1 MMSVASPLVLL
12 AGAAD
17 PVGERLARIVLDAGG
32 RVAAAVTRSW
42 QVEKL
47 RQQLC
52 PDGIDCDRLLVGVVA
67 PRDAE
72 AAAGFVKGAKDAL
85 GDLTHFVGASVMLR
99 ERKLGREPAG
109 DLEQLMDANLHCN
122 ATLARAV
129 LPAMRKRK
137 SGGLTFVTAPTETVG
152 LSATCRASLAATA
165 EFAAG
170 LASDVA
176 AVGLRIETIAAVSA
190 VGDGEASVQKLCEVI
205 WASVANGSR

>member
-1 MMSVASPLVLL
+1 MMSVASSVVLL

-17 PVGERLARIVLDAGG
+17 PVGQCFARRVLDAGG

-42 QVEKL
+42 QVDKL

-52 PDGIDCDRLLVGVVA
+52 PNDNGCDRLLVGFVA
-67 PRDAE
+67 QRDAE

-99 ERKLGREPAG
+99 ESTLGREPAG
-109 DLEQLMDANLHCN
+109 DLDQLMDANLYCN

-129 LPAMRKRK
+129 LPTMRRRK
-137 SGGLTFVTAPTETVG
+137 SGSLTFVTAPKEAIGISV
-152 LSATCRASLAATA
+152 TCRASLAASA

-170 LASDVA
+170 LASDLA
-176 AVGLRIETIAAVSA
+176 AVGLRVEMIAAPSA
-190 VGDGEASVQKLCEVI
+190 VGDVEGSVQILSEAI
-205 WASVANGSR
+205 WASVAVAS

>member
-1 MMSVASPLVLL
+1 MMSVASPIVLL

-17 PVGERLARIVLDAGG
+17 PVGQRLARTILDAGG

-42 QVEKL
+42 QVDKL

-52 PDGIDCDRLLVGVVA
+52 PDGKDCDRLLAGVVA

-85 GDLTHFVGASVMLR
+85 GDLSHFVGASVMLR
-99 ERKLGREPAG
+99 DKTLGREPAG

-137 SGGLTFVTAPTETVG
+137 SGGLAFVTAPTETAG
-152 LSATCRASLAATA
+152 LSVTCRASLAATA

-176 AVGLRIETIAAVSA
+176 DVGLRVETIAAA
-190 VGDGEASVQKLCEVI
+190 FADGDSEASEQKLCEAI
-205 WASVANGSR
+205 WASIADGS